1 MMKDTTTL
9 YRTQCEAL
17 RDLPPDIFKSTVLGL
32 WDYEMDGKEPE
43 DPVVKMA
50 IGLVRPLIDKRN
62 AKSEA
67 AKKAAA
73 ARWSGCDSMRTDAIE
88 CDSMRTYA
96 NGCEAMRSDANPM
109 RSDAINTKGLNTK
122 DKKIKDLK
130 DIVVYEYTTVLDYL
144 NEKAGTSFRAQSKD
158 SRKHIKARFDEGFT
172 VEDFKTVI
180 DKKVAEWKGTDMEK
194 YLRPS
199 TLFGTKFEGYLNQ
212 KTGAAGGFANFA
224 HSGRDWDDLAYQI
237 MEEQ

>member
-1 MMKDTTTL
+1 MKDTATL

-17 RDLPPDIFKSTVLGL
+17 RDLPPDMFKKTVLGL
-32 WDYEMDGKEPE
+32 WDFEMDGIEPE

-50 IGLVRPLIDKRN
+50 IGLVRPLIDRRN
-62 AKSEA
+62 ARGEA

-73 ARWSGCDSMRTDAIE
+73 ARWSGCNTDAIRCDSMRLDANE
-88 CDSMRTYA
+88 CDSMRTGA
-96 NGCEAMRSDANPM
+96 IAM

-130 DIVVYEYTTVLDYL
+130 DIVVYEYTTVLNYL
-144 NEKAGTSFRAQSKD
+144 NEKAGTSFRNQSKD

-180 DKKVAEWKGTDMEK
+180 DKKVSEWKGTDMEK